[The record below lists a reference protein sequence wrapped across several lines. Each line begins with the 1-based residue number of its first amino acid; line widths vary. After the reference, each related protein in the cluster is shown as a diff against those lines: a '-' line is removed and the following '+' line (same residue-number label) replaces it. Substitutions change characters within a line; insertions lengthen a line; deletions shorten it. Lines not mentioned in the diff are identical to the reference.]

1 MKKRKII
8 ILSIILAV
16 IVCFLGVIIINKV
29 KTKIEKDE
37 NQKYSYINGE
47 FNFNL
52 IKTVNENRKTNYL
65 ISPYSIEIALNM
77 LKDGADGNTKA
88 EIEKAIGTRTIN
100 NVIIKDHIG
109 VANAAFIKNEYKQY
123 VKESYYNTLKD
134 KYQSEILYDE
144 FKTPKVIN
152 NWVNDKTNGMIDKIL
167 DQVDEDFVLG
177 LANALAIDVEWD
189 SPFECISTTSE
200 KFVKANGK
208 TMETEMMHKTFEYGN
223 LKYIQNKEATGIIIP
238 YKKYDKDGKE
248 TFEDASNLEFVAIL
262 PKKDINIYINNLDND
277 KLNDLYTSAKEITDD
292 IEIDLSLP
300 RFKYNYELENFKEV
314 LMKLGIK
321 DAFDPNDAN
330 FTNIMDSN
338 DEIENIYVGEAIHKT
353 HIDLNEKGTKA
364 AAVTYF
370 GMYKNTAM
378 PKIKEKIE
386 IKFDKPFIYMIKDT
400 KTNEMLFFGVVYEP
414 NEWNGSTCSEEN

>member
-1 MKKRKII
+1 
-8 ILSIILAV
+8 
-16 IVCFLGVIIINKV
+16 
-29 KTKIEKDE
+29 
-37 NQKYSYINGE
+37 
-47 FNFNL
+47 
-52 IKTVNENRKTNYL
+52 
-65 ISPYSIEIALNM
+65 
-77 LKDGADGNTKA
+77 
-88 EIEKAIGTRTIN
+88 
-100 NVIIKDHIG
+100 
-109 VANAAFIKNEYKQY
+109 
-123 VKESYYNTLKD
+123 
-134 KYQSEILYDE
+134 
-144 FKTPKVIN
+144 
-152 NWVNDKTNGMIDKIL
+152 
-167 DQVDEDFVLG
+167 
-177 LANALAIDVEWD
+177 
-189 SPFECISTTSE
+189 
-200 KFVKANGK
+200 
-208 TMETEMMHKTFEYGN
+208 METEMMHKTFEYGN